1 MARRVAEEMDTDVGA
16 DVGYSVRF
24 EERTS
29 PRTRIVYLT
38 GGHLPFDNADCA
50 APIV

>member
-1 MARRVAEEMDTDVGA
+1 MARRVAEEMDTEVGA

-29 PRTRIVYLT
+29 SMTRIVYLT
-38 GGHLPFDNADCA
+38 GGHQSFDNAGCD
-50 APIV
+50 APSV